1 MLPEGLYK
9 RRRSHNN
16 TPPSVLLILTN
27 CIVLAILIQLFIG
40 CSTINNFFWISIGV
54 LALYNVYNI
63 RRNREEYNKL
73 SVIVYIVS
81 ILLMVFLYYYFS
93 NQPHNC

>member
-9 RRRSHNN
+9 RRRGHNN
-16 TPPSVLLILTN
+16 TPPTVLLILTN
-27 CIVLAILIQLFIG
+27 FIVLALLTQLFTG
-40 CSTINNFFWISIGV
+40 CSTINNFFWVAIAG
-54 LALYNVYNI
+54 LAFYNVYNI

-73 SVIVYIVS
+73 NVAVYVVS
-81 ILLMVFLYYYFS
+81 ILLMVFMFWYFS

>member
-9 RRRSHNN
+9 RRRGHNN
-16 TPPSVLLILTN
+16 TPPSVLLIFTN

-40 CSTINNFFWISIGV
+40 CSTINNFFWIAIGL
-54 LALYNVYNI
+54 LALYNAYHI

-73 SVIVYIVS
+73 NIIVYVVS
-81 ILLMVFLYYYFS
+81 ILLMVFLFYYFS